1 MDLRSF
7 FDSVLKVVEAN
18 PTLNEVF
25 TEQLTKNEKDIMT
38 QVKRLQAYCRLQ
50 KMESKERH
58 SELETADERYKRELD
73 RLVDQFLEREYWYSF
88 RRIPYMDEF
97 DGEVYRGRNE
107 ALDTTNC
114 TWDGEKDILG
124 MMELKLSHMIFN
136 LRKYGMQS
144 DMYIDSYLLTKEYCT
159 NENDIKWA
167 ADKVIK
173 NHFGPH
179 VNDYKNTFGDKVD
192 ENDYINRLWL
202 GSVESDEPGK
212 NTIKYFLSEYHTP
225 VKTYNCIESAT
236 VMPSEE
242 GSQWVYDTIKELD
255 KLDLY
260 EAQKVIE
267 EKNIGIDNII
277 DSCIYFEYSLDVD
290 WKDYKVLS
298 PEMIKNIR
306 GNIIGIRQ
314 LWQLRKYVK
323 KLMAL
328 EDTNDKYMDMWQHAP
343 EDQRSDLLKKS
354 CEVFMEDRKQL
365 YKDIFDLMN
374 EHGRSWW
381 D

>member
-25 TEQLTKNEKDIMT
+25 TEQLTKNEKGIMT

-50 KMESKERH
+50 KIESKERH

-88 RRIPYMDEF
+88 RRIPYMDECY
-97 DGEVYRGRNE
+97 GKTYHWRKE
-107 ALDTTNC
+107 ALDITNC
-114 TWDGEKDILG
+114 TWEGEKDILS

-173 NHFGPH
+173 NHFGPN

-202 GSVESDEPGK
+202 GPVESEEPGK
-212 NTIKYFLSEYHTP
+212 NTVKYFLSEYHTP

-277 DSCIYFEYSLDVD
+277 NSCIYFEYSLNVD

-328 EDTNDKYMDMWQHAP
+328 EDTNDKYMNMWENAP
-343 EDQRSDLLKKS
+343 EDQKSDLLKKS

>member
-25 TEQLTKNEKDIMT
+25 TEQLTKNEKGIMT

-50 KMESKERH
+50 KIESKERH

-88 RRIPYMDEF
+88 RRIPYMDECY
-97 DGEVYRGRNE
+97 GKTYHWRKE
-107 ALDTTNC
+107 ALDITNC
-114 TWDGEKDILG
+114 TWEGEKDILS

-173 NHFGPH
+173 NHFGPN

-202 GSVESDEPGK
+202 GSVESEEPGK
-212 NTIKYFLSEYHTP
+212 NTVKYFLSEYHTP

-277 DSCIYFEYSLDVD
+277 NSCIYFEYSLNVD

-328 EDTNDKYMDMWQHAP
+328 EDTNDKYMNMWENAP
-343 EDQRSDLLKKS
+343 EDQKSDLLKKS